1 QRWLSHVKVG
11 HRQAPNKRKP
21 DSKES
26 GFFRLS
32 PSAVVKTAHFTL
44 RKRTVL
50 TAFAVGSLLHDIH
63 LAQKKRTHFARCR

>member
-1 QRWLSHVKVG
+1 
-11 HRQAPNKRKP
+11 NKRKP

-44 RKRTVL
+44 RKKSAL
-50 TAFAVGSLLHDIH
+50 TSFAVASLLHD
-63 LAQKKRTHFARCR
+63 KRKVKGANFTVLILYAF